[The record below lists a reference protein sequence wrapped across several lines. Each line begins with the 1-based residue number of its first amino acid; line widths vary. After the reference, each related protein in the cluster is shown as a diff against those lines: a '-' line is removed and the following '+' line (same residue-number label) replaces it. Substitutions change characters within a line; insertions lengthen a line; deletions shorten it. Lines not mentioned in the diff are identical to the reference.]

1 MTLTKLKEMLKDKWP
16 FVISAICCVGFALYA
31 FGCRPETKS
40 LIHPGIKVDRSELNI
55 EIDTLLAQYEN
66 RVADIERQ
74 EQLKKFIFEQTLVVA
89 QGGSPNPVGILTALF
104 AILGAGATA
113 DDVRLRRQRAKV
125 PYYQPMK
132 TEEA

>member
-1 MTLTKLKEMLKDKWP
+1 MIGTELKKMLKDKWP
-16 FVISAICCVGFALYA
+16 FVISAICCAGFALYA

-40 LIHPGIKVDRSELNI
+40 LIHPNIKVDRSELNI

-74 EQLKKFIFEQTLVVA
+74 EQLRKFIFEQTLVVA
-89 QGGSPNPVGILTALF
+89 QGNTLNPAGIITALF

-113 DDVRLRRQRAKV
+113 DDIRLRRQRART
-125 PYYQPMK
+125 PYYQPLK
-132 TEEA
+132 TDEA